1 MSDAGGGNLPPLDRA
16 PAAAGGRSFIAGLVL
31 TSCLASGAIAQAP
44 ATSLHG
50 VSRVVEGRV
59 VKPAGDTL
67 RGVEGVW
74 VVLHSVGSDTA
85 GPVDS
90 VRTSSRG
97 AYRIPFRQV
106 VDDRTIYFVSAQ
118 YADIAYFSPPL
129 PADAPSED
137 DAEIIVYDTASSGI
151 PVRIHGRHLVIS
163 GADADGVRDVFEIYE
178 IANETDRTL
187 VSPDDVQPTWRG
199 RLPAQATGLR
209 IGEGD
214 VAEEAVR
221 VAGDTLDVFA
231 PIAPGLKSFS
241 LAYRLPASAFPLRVP
256 VDSSVALFE
265 VLLEDPAIHVE
276 GAGLAPGQPANVEGR
291 MFRRFSAD
299 SVAAGSVIR
308 ASVVALGQS
317 RRTLYV
323 AVVLIAFGAA
333 MLVAI
338 ARTFGRRGSAA
349 APAGSPMPPVPR
361 SADALAR
368 EIAGLDAEFE
378 RNPPQDRE
386 MREAY
391 TARRAALKDA
401 LARAL
406 AGEGTRK

>member
-1 MSDAGGGNLPPLDRA
+1 MNAAGGGLLPRWHRA
-16 PAAAGGRSFIAGLVL
+16 PAAAGGRSFIVGLVL
-31 TSCLASGAIAQAP
+31 TSCLASGAIAQVPAP
-44 ATSLHG
+44 SLHG

-59 VKPAGDTL
+59 AKPAGDTL

-74 VVLHSVGSDTA
+74 VVLHRVGADTA

-90 VRTSSRG
+90 VRTSPQG

-129 PADAPSED
+129 PDAPSED

-151 PVRIHGRHLVIS
+151 PVRIHGRHLVLS
-163 GADADGVRDVFEIYE
+163 GADADGMRDVVEIYE

-199 RLPAQATGLR
+199 RLPAQATGIR

-317 RRTLYV
+317 RRSLYV

-338 ARTFGRRGSAA
+338 ARTFARRGSVA
-349 APAGSPMPPVPR
+349 APVGSPMPPVPR

-368 EIAGLDAEFE
+368 EIAALDAEFE
-378 RNPPQDRE
+378 RKPPQDRE

-406 AGEGTRK
+406 AAEGTRK